1 MYAARNY
8 CTSFPTPTT
17 TRFPVPV
24 GFPHDFVVTHG
35 ARRVL
40 GAFLAA
46 TPGVPAHADISA
58 AHGLLLVALNDAVA
72 RVSWALE
79 CGAWINEILND
90 ITRRHLAASGSGAPD
105 ALPRDI
111 IGVSVRLAR
120 FFTELVHDSLL
131 STGGRGSLVDQ
142 VAHEA
147 MSPFVHGQ
155 LAALYNASA
164 PAEVPPA
171 SAAAHAACC
180 GHSHDTIRAHMRRT
194 RYAYAVRGFAAEV
207 SAAADKFT
215 RDEVLAL
222 LSEFWME
229 AARQRAAL
237 PPLRASGLACAI
249 CWTEFTGGSD
259 VVVTQPCS
267 HLYCRGCLATWA
279 ATNARCPCPVCRI
292 AVKSCRGADD
302 VMGLLRRLDGG
313 M

>member
-1 MYAARNY
+1 
-8 CTSFPTPTT
+8 
-17 TRFPVPV
+17 
-24 GFPHDFVVTHG
+24 VVTHG

-164 PAEVPPA
+164 PAEVPP
-171 SAAAHAACC
+171 SRAAAHVVLR
-180 GHSHDTIRAHMRRT
+180 GYGDRET
-194 RYAYAVRGFAAEV
+194 RPSCVVPSFPI
-207 SAAADKFT
+207 
-215 RDEVLAL
+215 
-222 LSEFWME
+222 
-229 AARQRAAL
+229 QH
-237 PPLRASGLACAI
+237 
-249 CWTEFTGGSD
+249 CWH
-259 VVVTQPCS
+259 V
-267 HLYCRGCLATWA
+267 
-279 ATNARCPCPVCRI
+279 
-292 AVKSCRGADD
+292 
-302 VMGLLRRLDGG
+302 
-313 M
+313 